1 MEEALSGSPLP
12 DDVARLILEHIDSVP
27 HLETLV
33 LLWENEGHA
42 WAEDDVAARI
52 YQPQELTRAILKD
65 LLRKRLI
72 VESEG
77 RFAPSREPS
86 MRDIIRQIV
95 AAYHRS
101 VYRVA
106 TLIHYRA
113 SQPVREFARAFDIRS
128 RDREK

>member
-1 MEEALSGSPLP
+1 MEGELSGSPLP

-33 LLWENEGHA
+33 LLWENEALPWNEG
-42 WAEDDVAARI
+42 DVAARI
-52 YQPQELTRAILKD
+52 YQPPELTRTILKD
-65 LLRKRLI
+65 LQRKRLVTE
-72 VESEG
+72 VEG
-77 RFAPSREPS
+77 HYAPSREPER
-86 MRDIIRQIV
+86 RDVIRQIV

-113 SQPVREFARAFDIRS
+113 SQPVREFARAFDLRGK
-128 RDREK
+128 DKK